1 MDYNEMNYEMLVEQL
16 KLNFL
21 MMNLTKVK
29 ETFIKS
35 SENICELQAIL
46 LDKNKEYFD
55 KHFGGES

>member
-1 MDYNEMNYEMLVEQL
+1 MDYNNMSYEELVEQL

-35 SENICELQAIL
+35 SENICELQDIL
-46 LDKNKEYFD
+46 LEKNKEYFD
-55 KHFGGES
+55 KHFGEE